1 MTPEQAAQVLAKA
14 ACYDPMFSKPS
25 PALANGWADAFTR
38 YGIGVDDAM
47 AAVAEHYVQSPDR
60 VMPAHVI
67 RLARK
72 LRQERSDRE
81 GPDERAAREARID
94 AKIEAAQRRA
104 EIDAPHREVEQ
115 DRQQPRRQAAPWT
128 NHTGR
133 RGLAPAFGGAW

>member
-1 MTPEQAAQVLAKA
+1 PRTVANQAAPRAAHATEPRLRGDPQPQNTRPHRLRPRRRHGQSHRLAGAGPATRTGGPGMTPEEAAQVLAKA

-38 YGIGVDDAM
+38 YGIEVQDAM
-47 AAVAEHYVQSPDR
+47 DAVAEHYVQSPDR

-81 GPDERAAREARID
+81 GPE
-94 AKIEAAQRRA
+94 
-104 EIDAPHREVEQ
+104 
-115 DRQQPRRQAAPWT
+115 
-128 NHTGR
+128 
-133 RGLAPAFGGAW
+133 

>member
-38 YGIGVDDAM
+38 YGIEVQDAM
-47 AAVAEHYVQSPDR
+47 DAVAEHYVQSPDR
-60 VMPAHVI
+60 VMPAHII

-81 GPDERAAREARID
+81 GPEARAAREARID
-94 AKIEAAQRRA
+94 AKVEAAQRA
-104 EIDAPHREVEQ
+104 AAIDAPHTEIDEP
-115 DRQQPRRQAAPWT
+115 QPRRRPMPWE
-128 NHTGR
+128 NHTAEQ
-133 RGLAPAFGGAW
+133 GLRHAFGAPA